1 MNLFPKVLL
10 LFVGWSLCLALT
22 AYGLGEWLSSWDP
35 SAITV
40 MPRIDRY

>member
-1 MNLFPKVLL
+1 MSLLLKVLL

-22 AYGLGEWLSSWDP
+22 AYGLGEWMQSWDP

-40 MPRIDRY
+40 MARIDRY